1 MGGISLQQILL
12 SEKLFHG
19 AVSLEQTKEYM
30 KPWRIPFDKK
40 AFFPP
45 NSINGQAEMPA
56 GVRIKIR
63 SNTQSIKVGI
73 VEVTDL
79 MEMDCLIDGT
89 LVKTAYIPAGETMV
103 SFDSLAGQLKL
114 IEIYLSQKV
123 PVPISG
129 IWIDEGAE
137 WELVDDSR
145 IHWITYG
152 SSITHCYY
160 SDSPSQTWP
169 ALAANK
175 MDFNLTSLGYS
186 GNCHL
191 DPMVARMIRDMS
203 ADFISI
209 CAGINI
215 VGGNTLSD
223 RTFSPALIGFIQT
236 IRDVHKDVPLVVI
249 SPIFHRER
257 EKIENE
263 VGLSLEKVRTEIVQV
278 IDMLKRHGDQSIYY
292 IDGLEIFGEE
302 YEKYMPDGLHPN
314 GEGDKIIAVRFQQL
328 IEAHMPIN
336 SKKEIIRSF

>member
-1 MGGISLQQILL
+1 MNVQQVPLT
-12 SEKLFHG
+12 EKLFHG
-19 AVSLEQTKEYM
+19 AVSLEKTKEYM
-30 KPWRIPFDKK
+30 KPWRIPFDMKE
-40 AFFPP
+40 FFPP
-45 NSINGQAEMPA
+45 NGISGQAELPA
-56 GVRIKIR
+56 GVRIKLR
-63 SNTQSIKVGI
+63 STTQSIKI
-73 VEVTDL
+73 EIAEATEF

-89 LVKTAYIPAGETMV
+89 LVKTAYISAGETMV
-103 SFDSLAGQLKL
+103 SFDSLLGQSKL
-114 IEIYLSQKV
+114 IEIYLSQRL

-129 IWIDEGAE
+129 IWIDEGEE
-137 WELVDDSR
+137 WELVEDFR
-145 IHWITYG
+145 LRWITYG

-191 DPMVARMIRDMS
+191 EPMVARMIRDLP

-215 VGGNTLSD
+215 VGGNTLSE

-257 EKIENE
+257 EKSENA
-263 VGLSLEKVRTEIVQV
+263 VGLSLEKVRTEIIQV
-278 IDMLKRHGDQSIYY
+278 IDMLKRHGDQNIYY
-292 IDGLEIFGEE
+292 IDGLEMFGEE
-302 YEKYMPDGLHPN
+302 YEKYLPDGLHPN
-314 GEGDKIIAVRFQQL
+314 GEGDKIIAVRFQQF
-328 IEAHMPIN
+328 IEAHATIT
-336 SKKEIIRSF
+336 SKKEIPS

>member
-1 MGGISLQQILL
+1 MNLQQVPL

-19 AVSLEQTKEYM
+19 AVSLEKTKEYM

-40 AFFPP
+40 EFYPP
-45 NSINGQAEMPA
+45 NGISGQAELPA
-56 GVRIKIR
+56 GVRMILR
-63 SNTQSIKVGI
+63 SNTQSIKI
-73 VEVTDL
+73 EITEATEF

-89 LVKTAYIPAGETMV
+89 LVKTAYLSAGETMV
-103 SFDSLAGQLKL
+103 SFVSLPGQSKL
-114 IEIYLSQKV
+114 IEIYLSQRL

-137 WELVDDSR
+137 WELIDDSR
-145 IHWITYG
+145 LRWITYG

-191 DPMVARMIRDMS
+191 EPMVARMIRDLP

-215 VGGNTLSD
+215 VGGNTLSE

-257 EKIENE
+257 EKSENE

-278 IDMLKRHGDQSIYY
+278 IDMLKRHGDQNIYY
-292 IDGLEIFGEE
+292 IDGLEMFGEE
-302 YEKYMPDGLHPN
+302 YEKYLPDGLHPN
-314 GEGDKIIAVRFQQL
+314 GAGDKIIADRFQQL
-328 IEAHMPIN
+328 IEANVAII
-336 SKKEIIRSF
+336 SKKEIPS

>member
-1 MGGISLQQILL
+1 
-12 SEKLFHG
+12 
-19 AVSLEQTKEYM
+19 M

-40 AFFPP
+40 EFFPP
-45 NSINGQAEMPA
+45 NGISGQAELPA

-63 SNTQSIKVGI
+63 SNTQSIKIGI
-73 VEVTDL
+73 VEAAEL
-79 MEMDCLIDGT
+79 MEMDCLIDSIRF
-89 LVKTAYIPAGETMV
+89 KTAYIPAGETMV
-103 SFDSLAGQLKL
+103 SFDSLAGQTKL

-145 IHWITYG
+145 LRWITYG

-169 ALAANK
+169 ALAANEL
-175 MDFNLTSLGYS
+175 DFNLTCLGYS

-191 DPMVARMIRDMS
+191 EPMVARMIRDLP
-203 ADFISI
+203 ADFISFS
-209 CAGINI
+209 AGINI

-223 RTFSPALIGFIQT
+223 RTFSPALIGFIET
-236 IRDVHKDVPLVVI
+236 IRDVHKDVPLVII

-257 EKIENE
+257 EKIENQ
-263 VGLSLEKVRTEIVQV
+263 VGLSLEKVRNEIVQV
-278 IDMLKRHGDQSIYY
+278 VDLFKRHGDQNIYY
-292 IDGLEIFGEE
+292 IDGLEWFGEE

-314 GEGDKIIAVRFQQL
+314 GEGDKIMAVRFQQL
-328 IEAHMPIN
+328 IEKYVPIN
-336 SKKEIIRSF
+336 NQKERTR

>member
-1 MGGISLQQILL
+1 MFGGMNLQQVPL

-19 AVSLEQTKEYM
+19 AVSLEKTKEYM

-40 AFFPP
+40 EFFPP
-45 NSINGQAEMPA
+45 DSINGQAEMPA

-63 SNTQSIKVGI
+63 SNTQSIKI
-73 VEVTDL
+73 EIAEANEF
-79 MEMDCLIDGT
+79 MEMDCLIDGV
-89 LVKTAYIPAGETMV
+89 LVKTAYISAGKTIAI
-103 SFDSLAGQLKL
+103 FDSLPGQSKL
-114 IEIYLSQKV
+114 IELYLSQRL

-129 IWIDEGAE
+129 IWIDEGTE
-137 WELVDDSR
+137 WELIDDCR
-145 IHWITYG
+145 LRWVTYG

-175 MDFNLTSLGYS
+175 MNFNLTCLGYS

-191 DPMVARMIRDMS
+191 EPMVARMIRDLP

-215 VGGNTLSD
+215 VGGNTLSE

-257 EKIENE
+257 EKSENE
-263 VGLSLEKVRTEIVQV
+263 VGLSLEKVRAEIVQV
-278 IDMLKRHGDQSIYY
+278 VDMLKRHGDQNIYY
-292 IDGLEIFGEE
+292 IDGLEMFGEE

-314 GEGDKIIAVRFQQL
+314 GAGDKIIAERFQQL
-328 IEAHMPIN
+328 IEAHVPIN
-336 SKKEIIRSF
+336 NKTELKF

>member
-1 MGGISLQQILL
+1 MKQIPL

-19 AVSLEQTKEYM
+19 AVSLEKTKEYV

-40 AFFPP
+40 EFYPP
-45 NSINGQAEMPA
+45 KGISGQAVLPA
-56 GVRIKIR
+56 GVRIKIH
-63 SNTQSIKVGI
+63 SNTQSIKIGI
-73 VEVTDL
+73 VEAVEL
-79 MEMDCLIDGT
+79 MEMDCLINGS
-89 LVKTAYIPAGETMV
+89 LVKTAYIPAGKTMV
-103 SFDSLAGQLKL
+103 SYDSLGGQSKL

-137 WELVDDSR
+137 WELVEDSR
-145 IHWITYG
+145 LHWITYG

-169 ALAANK
+169 ALAAKK
-175 MDFNLTSLGYS
+175 MDFNLTCLGYS

-191 DPMVARMIRDMS
+191 EPMIARMIRDLP

-223 RTFSPALIGFIQT
+223 RTFSPALIGFIET
-236 IRDVHKDVPLVVI
+236 IRDVHKDVPLVII

-257 EKIENE
+257 EKVENQ
-263 VGLSLEKVRTEIVQV
+263 VGLSLEKVRAEIVQV
-278 IDMLKRHGDQSIYY
+278 VDLLKRHGDQNISY
-292 IDGLEIFGEE
+292 IDGLDLFGEE

-314 GEGDKIIAVRFQQL
+314 GAGDKILAVRFQQL
-328 IEAHMPIN
+328 IESHVPMKVIP
-336 SKKEIIRSF
+336 S

>member
-1 MGGISLQQILL
+1 MKQIPL

-19 AVSLEQTKEYM
+19 AVSLEKTKEYV

-40 AFFPP
+40 EFYPP
-45 NSINGQAEMPA
+45 NGISGQAVLPA
-56 GVRIKIR
+56 GVRIKIH
-63 SNTQSIKVGI
+63 SNTQSIKIGI
-73 VEVTDL
+73 VEAVEL
-79 MEMDCLIDGT
+79 MEMDCLINGS

-103 SFDSLAGQLKL
+103 SYDSLGGQSKL

-145 IHWITYG
+145 LHWITYG

-169 ALAANK
+169 ALAAKK
-175 MDFNLTSLGYS
+175 MDFNLTCLGYS

-191 DPMVARMIRDMS
+191 EPMIARMIRDLP

-223 RTFSPALIGFIQT
+223 RTFSPALIGFIET
-236 IRDVHKDVPLVVI
+236 IRDVHKDVPLVII

-257 EKIENE
+257 EKVENQ
-263 VGLSLEKVRTEIVQV
+263 VGLSLEKVRAEIVQV
-278 IDMLKRHGDQSIYY
+278 VDLLKRHGDQNIYY
-292 IDGLEIFGEE
+292 IDGLDLFGEE

-314 GEGDKIIAVRFQQL
+314 GAGDKILAVRFQQL
-328 IEAHMPIN
+328 IESHVPMKVIP
-336 SKKEIIRSF
+336 S

>member
-1 MGGISLQQILL
+1 MKQIPL

-19 AVSLEQTKEYM
+19 AVSIEKTEDYL

-40 AFFPP
+40 EFFPP
-45 NSINGQAEMPA
+45 NSISGQAELPA

-63 SNTQSIKVGI
+63 SNTQSIKIGI
-73 VEVTDL
+73 VEEAEL

-103 SFDSLAGQLKL
+103 SYDSLAGHMKL

-123 PVPISG
+123 AVPISG

-145 IHWITYG
+145 LRWITYG

-169 ALAANK
+169 VLAAKK
-175 MDFNLTSLGYS
+175 MDFNLTCLGYS

-191 DPMVARMIRDMS
+191 EPMVARMIRDLP
-203 ADFISI
+203 ADFISLS
-209 CAGINI
+209 AGINI
-215 VGGNTLSD
+215 VGGSTLSD
-223 RTFSPALIGFIQT
+223 RTFSPALIGFIET
-236 IRDVHKDVPLVVI
+236 IRDVHKVVPLVII

-257 EKIENE
+257 EKIENQ
-263 VGLSLEKVRTEIVQV
+263 VGLSLEKVRAEIVQV
-278 IDMLKRHGDQSIYY
+278 VDLLKRHGDRNIYY
-292 IDGLEIFGEE
+292 IDGLELFGEE
-302 YEKYMPDGLHPN
+302 YEPYMPDGLHPN

-328 IEAHMPIN
+328 IESNVPIN
-336 SKKEIIRSF
+336 NKKELKY

>member
-1 MGGISLQQILL
+1 MKQIPL

-19 AVSLEQTKEYM
+19 AVSVEKTEDYM
-30 KPWRIPFDKK
+30 KPWRIPFDKRE
-40 AFFPP
+40 FFYP
-45 NSINGQAEMPA
+45 NCISGQAELPA

-63 SNTQSIKVGI
+63 SNTQSIKIGI
-73 VEVTDL
+73 VEAAEL

-103 SFDSLAGQLKL
+103 SYDSLAGHMKL
-114 IEIYLSQKV
+114 IEIYLSQKAA
-123 PVPISG
+123 VPISG
-129 IWIDEGAE
+129 IWIDVGAE
-137 WELVDDSR
+137 WELVDDYR
-145 IHWITYG
+145 LRWITYG

-169 ALAANK
+169 VLAAKK
-175 MDFNLTSLGYS
+175 MDSNLTCLGYS

-191 DPMVARMIRDMS
+191 EPMVARMIRDLP
-203 ADFISI
+203 ADFISL
-209 CAGINI
+209 CVGINI
-215 VGGNTLSD
+215 VGGTTLSN

-236 IRDVHKDVPLVVI
+236 IRDVHKDVPLAII

-278 IDMLKRHGDQSIYY
+278 VDMLKRHGDQNIYY
-292 IDGLEIFGEE
+292 IDGLDMFGEE

-328 IEAHMPIN
+328 IEAHVPIS
-336 SKKEIIRSF
+336 SKKELKF

>member
-1 MGGISLQQILL
+1 MQQIPL

-19 AVSLEQTKEYM
+19 AVSLEKTKEYT

-40 AFFPP
+40 EFFPP

-56 GVRIKIR
+56 GVRIKMR

-73 VEVTDL
+73 SEAAEW

-89 LVKTAYIPAGETMV
+89 LVKTAYIPAGKTMV
-103 SFDSLAGQLKL
+103 TFDNLIGKSKL

-137 WELVDDSR
+137 WEQVDDSR
-145 IHWITYG
+145 LRWITYG

-175 MDFNLTSLGYS
+175 MDLNLTCLGYS

-191 DPMVARMIRDMS
+191 EPMVARMIRDMP
-203 ADFISI
+203 ADFISL
-209 CAGINI
+209 CVGINI
-215 VGGNTLSD
+215 VGGKTLSD

-236 IRDVHKDVPLVVI
+236 IRDRHKDVPLAII

-257 EKIENE
+257 EKIDNE

-278 IDMLKRHGDQSIYY
+278 VNMLKRHGDQNIYY
-292 IDGLEIFGEE
+292 IDGLEMFGEE
-302 YEKYMPDGLHPN
+302 FEKYMPDGLHPN
-314 GEGDKIIAVRFQQL
+314 GEGDKIMAVRFQQL
-328 IEAHMPIN
+328 IESHVPIN
-336 SKKEIIRSF
+336 SKKDI

>member
-1 MGGISLQQILL
+1 LKQIPL

-19 AVSLEQTKEYM
+19 AVSLEKTKKYV

-40 AFFPP
+40 EFYPP
-45 NSINGQAEMPA
+45 NSISGQAELPA

-63 SNTQSIKVGI
+63 SNTQSINIGI
-73 VEVTDL
+73 VEAAEL

-89 LVKTAYIPAGETMV
+89 LVKTAYIPARETIV
-103 SFDSLAGQLKL
+103 SYDSLVGHMKL

-123 PVPISG
+123 SVSISG

-145 IHWITYG
+145 LRWITYG

-169 ALAANK
+169 ALAAKK
-175 MDFNLTSLGYS
+175 MDFNLTCLGYS

-191 DPMVARMIRDMS
+191 EPMVARMIRDLP
-203 ADFISI
+203 ADFISLS
-209 CAGINI
+209 AGINI

-223 RTFSPALIGFIQT
+223 RTFSPALIGFIET
-236 IRDVHKDVPLVVI
+236 IRDVHKDVPLVII

-257 EKIENE
+257 EKVENQ
-263 VGLSLEKVRTEIVQV
+263 VGLSLEKVRYEIVQV
-278 IDMLKRHGDQSIYY
+278 VDLFKRHGDQNIYY
-292 IDGLEIFGEE
+292 IDGLDLFGEE
-302 YEKYMPDGLHPN
+302 YEKFMPDGLHPN
-314 GEGDKIIAVRFQQL
+314 GAGDKIMAVRFQQL
-328 IEAHMPIN
+328 IESHVPI
-336 SKKEIIRSF
+336 KVIP